1 MKKVNLT
8 VAYHEEKLSALRL
21 YLGQKELAVETEL
34 AAALENLYAKTV
46 PANVREFIDLRAGIE
61 APVEK
66 RKKPRP
72 ASEAVSPAPE
82 GGEAD

>member
-8 VAYHEEKLSALRL
+8 VAYHEDKLSALRL

-34 AAALENLYAKTV
+34 AAALKNLYTKTV

-61 APVEK
+61 TPVEK

-72 ASEAVSPAPE
+72 ASEAVSPVPE
-82 GGEAD
+82 GGETD